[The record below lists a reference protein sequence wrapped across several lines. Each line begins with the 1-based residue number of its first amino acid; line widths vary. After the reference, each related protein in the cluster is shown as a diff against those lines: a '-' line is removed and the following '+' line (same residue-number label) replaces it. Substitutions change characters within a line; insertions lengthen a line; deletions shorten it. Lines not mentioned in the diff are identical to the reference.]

1 MIMIMKINKNK
12 MVKMLGMIVALQ
24 LSAFTLTSC
33 GYREYADADYPENSV
48 YQPLANKVLVIDE
61 KTNNSKGDV
70 PTPGEPSV
78 FTVDKA
84 NGNLII
90 KLGVVQSGISLVS
103 ANVDLRADQGAVQTA
118 QTEGT
123 IDAEAVI
130 LQPDAFTM
138 PSSLK
143 ITSATCPFDLQVSL
157 NAIKAHP
164 GKMLALAVTV
174 TSSNIAVSET
184 MATQIIL
191 IDADYIIAQ

>member
-1 MIMIMKINKNK
+1 MIMKINKNK
-12 MVKMLGMIVALQ
+12 MVKMMGMIVAMQ
-24 LSAFTLTSC
+24 LSLFTLTSC
-33 GYREYADADYPENSV
+33 EYREYADADYPENSV

-61 KTNNSKGDV
+61 KTNSSKAEV
-70 PTPGEPSV
+70 PTPGDPSL
-78 FTVDKA
+78 FSVDKES
-84 NGNLII
+84 GNLII
-90 KLGVVQSGISLVS
+90 RLGVVQSGISFVS
-103 ANVDLRADQGAVQTA
+103 ANVDLRADQSAVETA
-118 QTEGT
+118 KADGT

-130 LQPDAFTM
+130 LQTGAYSM

-143 ITSATCPFDLQVSL
+143 ITSASHPFDLQVSL

-164 GKMLALAVTV
+164 GKMLALAVTA